1 MVSSY
6 RLAMH
11 STQGLNASLIIF
23 LIPSE
28 SSLINYYISIG
39 RLSQSCYI
47 KIDHEFNYVT
57 KVYWQNILLYVLT
70 HLANQLVAANLTWF
84 LPM

>member
-11 STQGLNASLIIF
+11 SDHGLNASL
-23 LIPSE
+23 LISFDPSE
-28 SSLINYYISIG
+28 SSLIITIFQYVDYLNHYN
-39 RLSQSCYI
+39 I
-47 KIDHEFNYVT
+47 KINLEFYYVK

-70 HLANQLVAANLTWF
+70 HLVNQLVAANST
-84 LPM
+84 